1 MLITA
6 QASSLYS
13 ARLIQKLHKE
23 TGRQL
28 VVYVDHV
35 VHVNRHIAYSI
46 YTLFNYYLLPY
57 SIHFPFTIIPES
69 PQPLSRPCPFCDRF
83 VQDLRRHFMT
93 THKHNDRVKVINDE
107 SSGRTS
113 KQQRMLS
120 MS

>member
-6 QASSLYS
+6 QASSLNS
-13 ARLIQKLHKE
+13 ARLIPRLPKE
-23 TGRQL
+23 TGRYL
-28 VVYVDHV
+28 VVYVNHV

-57 SIHFPFTIIPES
+57 SVHFALTIIPELT
-69 PQPLSRPCPFCDRF
+69 QPLSRLCPLCDRS

-107 SSGRTS
+107 SSGRIS